1 VTLKD
6 AARIHTV
13 DRELVRSWELV
24 KRAIDM
30 DALQAEDFSEVINHL
45 KDGRDFQT
53 GDLAF
58 EFVLDALTVRLHDLA
73 EPVESALMIESME
86 ALVDRM
92 KSGTSPVEDRSNARG

>member
-1 VTLKD
+1 MTLKD

-24 KRAIDM
+24 KRGIDM
-30 DALQAEDFSEVINHL
+30 DALQAEDVPELITHL

-58 EFVLDALTVRLHDLA
+58 EFVLETLTVRLHDVA
-73 EPVESALMIESME
+73 EPVESALMVESMD
-86 ALVDRM
+86 AVMDRL
-92 KSGTSPVEDRSNARG
+92 KSSQ